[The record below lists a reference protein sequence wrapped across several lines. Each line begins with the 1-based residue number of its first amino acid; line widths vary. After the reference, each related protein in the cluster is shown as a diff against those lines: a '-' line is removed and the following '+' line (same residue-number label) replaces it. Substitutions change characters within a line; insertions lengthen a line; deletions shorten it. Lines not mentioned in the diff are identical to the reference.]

1 MTLGIVVLAAGQGS
15 RMKSDLPKVLHPLAG
30 RPLLAHVLDTARALA
45 PERLVVVHGHG
56 GEQVQAAFPDPDL
69 HWVAQREQLGT
80 GHAVQQALPALDGI
94 DKVLV
99 LYGDV
104 PLIRPA
110 SLRALIDG
118 TESALGL
125 MTVTLDDPS
134 GYGRIVR
141 DAAGNV
147 LRIVEEKDADEH
159 ERAIREI
166 NTGIMLLGVE
176 RLRHWLGA
184 LRPENAQGEYYL
196 TDVIAMAVHEGV
208 AIHVAQPADPVE
220 AEGVNTRAQLATLER
235 VYQRWQA
242 EALMEAGVTL
252 LDPARLDVRGEVE
265 TGRDVTLDVNVILEG
280 RVKLGDGVR
289 VGAGSVLRNV
299 TVEAGTTILENCVL
313 EEAHI
318 GPGCRIGPFSRIR
331 PGTRLVGGAHVGN
344 FVEIKNSEIGLGSKV
359 NHLSYVGD
367 TTMGGGVNIGAGT
380 ITCNY
385 DGANKHRTLIGNDAF
400 IGSNTALVAPVT
412 VGDGATIGAGSVIVK
427 EAPAGELTL
436 ARARQVT
443 IPGWQRPV
451 KQKKD

>member
-15 RMKSDLPKVLHPLAG
+15 RMKSDRPKVLHPLAG
-30 RPLLAHVLDTARALA
+30 RPLLAHVLDTARALDPA
-45 PERLVVVHGHG
+45 RLVVVHGHG
-56 GEQVQAAFPDPDL
+56 GDQVKAAFPDSDL
-69 HWVAQREQLGT
+69 HWVEQREQLGT
-80 GHAVQQALPALDGI
+80 GHAVQQALPALEGL

-110 SLRALIDG
+110 SLRSLIEG
-118 TESALGL
+118 TESDLGL
-125 MTVTLDDPS
+125 MTVNLDDPS

-166 NTGIMLLGVE
+166 NTGIMLLGTD
-176 RLRHWLGA
+176 RLRHWLAA

-220 AEGVNTRAQLATLER
+220 AEGVNTRAQLAALER

-242 EALMEAGVTL
+242 EALMEDGVTL

-299 TVEAGTTILENCVL
+299 SVAAGTTILEHCVL
-313 EEAHI
+313 EDAEI
-318 GPGCRIGPFSRIR
+318 GPDCRIGPFSRIR

-344 FVEIKNSEIGLGSKV
+344 FVEIKNSEIGHGSKV

-385 DGANKHRTLIGNDAF
+385 DGANKHRTLIGNEAF
-400 IGSNTALVAPVT
+400 IGSNTALVAPVS

-443 IPGWQRPV
+443 IPGWKRPV